1 MTCDDHG
8 DMTLWGVLQRRTDCL
23 SKWHRLQAPQKV
35 GVFDLDGCLFDTRH
49 RQVMIMREYASRFD
63 EPLLYHINASH
74 FTDWNL
80 KTPFG
85 LLGCLRFD

>member
-1 MTCDDHG
+1 MGCSAAQD
-8 DMTLWGVLQRRTDCL
+8 
-23 SKWHRLQAPQKV
+23 RLLEQMAQTAGPSKV

-80 KTPFG
+80 KTPPSV
-85 LLGCLRFD
+85 CWNV